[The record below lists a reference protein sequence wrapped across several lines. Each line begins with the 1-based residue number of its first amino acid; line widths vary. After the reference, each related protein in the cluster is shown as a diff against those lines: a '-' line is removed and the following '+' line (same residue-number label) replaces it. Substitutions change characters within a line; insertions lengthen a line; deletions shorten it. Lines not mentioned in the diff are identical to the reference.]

1 MYNIN
6 CTTEVVRDLNDM
18 KKDIR
23 CNMLVALVALFIT
36 LLAMPTVTQAQE
48 AYAVENDTTLT
59 FYYDMQKAT
68 RRGTVYGDLCAHAWS
83 GSPNAKNSKIT
94 KVIFD
99 DSFKGYYPTT
109 TSKWFYC
116 CSSLKEIE
124 GIKNL
129 NTDSVTDMSSMF
141 EFCESLTSLNL
152 SSFNTAKVTDM
163 SSMFEFCES
172 LTSLDVSSFNT
183 AKVTDMYRMFNF
195 CARLTS
201 LDLSSFNTANVTNMR
216 NMFSNCDWFT
226 SLDVSSFNTAKVT
239 DMSYM
244 FMCCRWLTSL
254 DLSSFNTAKVTDM
267 SSMFEFCESLTSL
280 GVSSFSTANVTSMNH
295 MFSNCQSLISL
306 DVSSF
311 NTANVTSMNHMFSNC
326 QSLTSLG
333 VSSFST
339 ANVTDMSYMFSNCQ
353 SLTSLDVS
361 SFNTAKVT
369 SMSGMFQSC
378 SDLTTVYCDK
388 DWQGD
393 VVQDSKDMFA
403 DCSKLKGA
411 AVYDNSKVDVAMANP
426 ATGYFTK
433 KNATGIGTVGTDT
446 LQHKQIIYN
455 LSGVRLNI
463 PLDRLPAG
471 VYIVNGHKV
480 MKK

>member
-1 MYNIN
+1 
-6 CTTEVVRDLNDM
+6 
-18 KKDIR
+18 
-23 CNMLVALVALFIT
+23 MLVALVALFIT

-141 EFCESLTSLNL
+141 ESCESLTSLNL
-152 SSFNTAKVTDM
+152 
-163 SSMFEFCES
+163 
-172 LTSLDVSSFNT
+172 SSFNT

-267 SSMFEFCESLTSL
+267 TSMFMGCDSLTSL
-280 GVSSFSTANVTSMNH
+280 D
-295 MFSNCQSLISL
+295 L
-306 DVSSF
+306 SSF
-311 NTANVTSMNHMFSNC
+311 NTANVT
-326 QSLTSLG
+326 
-333 VSSFST
+333 
-339 ANVTDMSYMFSNCQ
+339 DMSFMFYGCE
-353 SLTSLDVS
+353 SLTSLDLS
-361 SFNTAKVT
+361 SFNTANVT

-393 VVQDSKDMFA
+393 VVQDSKDMFT

-433 KNATGIGTVGTDT
+433 KNATGIGAVGTDT

>member
-1 MYNIN
+1 
-6 CTTEVVRDLNDM
+6 
-18 KKDIR
+18 
-23 CNMLVALVALFIT
+23 MLVALVALFIT

-124 GIKNL
+124 GIKSL

-141 EFCESLTSLNL
+141 ESCESLTSLNL

-254 DLSSFNTAKVTDM
+254 DLSSFNTANVTDM
-267 SSMFEFCESLTSL
+267 RNMFSDSESLTSL
-280 GVSSFSTANVTSMNH
+280 D
-295 MFSNCQSLISL
+295 L
-306 DVSSF
+306 SSF
-311 NTANVTSMNHMFSNC
+311 NTAK
-326 QSLTSLG
+326 
-333 VSSFST
+333 
-339 ANVTDMSYMFSNCQ
+339 VTDMTSMFMGCD

-393 VVQDSKDMFA
+393 VVQDSKDMFT

-433 KNATGIGTVGTDT
+433 KNATGIGAVGTDT
-446 LQHKQIIYN
+446 LQYKQIIYN

>member
-163 SSMFEFCES
+163 
-172 LTSLDVSSFNT
+172 
-183 AKVTDMYRMFNF
+183 YRMFNF

-295 MFSNCQSLISL
+295 
-306 DVSSF
+306 
-311 NTANVTSMNHMFSNC
+311 
-326 QSLTSLG
+326 
-333 VSSFST
+333 
-339 ANVTDMSYMFSNCQ
+339 MFSNCQ

>member
-1 MYNIN
+1 
-6 CTTEVVRDLNDM
+6 
-18 KKDIR
+18 
-23 CNMLVALVALFIT
+23 MLVALVALFIT

-141 EFCESLTSLNL
+141 EFCESLTSL
-152 SSFNTAKVTDM
+152 
-163 SSMFEFCES
+163 
-172 LTSLDVSSFNT
+172 
-183 AKVTDMYRMFNF
+183 
-195 CARLTS
+195 
-201 LDLSSFNTANVTNMR
+201 
-216 NMFSNCDWFT
+216 
-226 SLDVSSFNTAKVT
+226 
-239 DMSYM
+239 
-244 FMCCRWLTSL
+244 
-254 DLSSFNTAKVTDM
+254 
-267 SSMFEFCESLTSL
+267 

-295 MFSNCQSLISL
+295 
-306 DVSSF
+306 
-311 NTANVTSMNHMFSNC
+311 
-326 QSLTSLG
+326 
-333 VSSFST
+333 
-339 ANVTDMSYMFSNCQ
+339 MFSNCQ

>member
-141 EFCESLTSLNL
+141 EFCESLTSL
-152 SSFNTAKVTDM
+152 
-163 SSMFEFCES
+163 
-172 LTSLDVSSFNT
+172 
-183 AKVTDMYRMFNF
+183 
-195 CARLTS
+195 
-201 LDLSSFNTANVTNMR
+201 
-216 NMFSNCDWFT
+216 
-226 SLDVSSFNTAKVT
+226 
-239 DMSYM
+239 
-244 FMCCRWLTSL
+244 
-254 DLSSFNTAKVTDM
+254 
-267 SSMFEFCESLTSL
+267 

-339 ANVTDMSYMFSNCQ
+339 ANVTSMNHMFSNCQ

>member
-141 EFCESLTSLNL
+141 EFCESLTSL
-152 SSFNTAKVTDM
+152 
-163 SSMFEFCES
+163 
-172 LTSLDVSSFNT
+172 DVSSFNT

-295 MFSNCQSLISL
+295 
-306 DVSSF
+306 
-311 NTANVTSMNHMFSNC
+311 
-326 QSLTSLG
+326 
-333 VSSFST
+333 
-339 ANVTDMSYMFSNCQ
+339 MFSNCQ

>member
-1 MYNIN
+1 
-6 CTTEVVRDLNDM
+6 
-18 KKDIR
+18 
-23 CNMLVALVALFIT
+23 
-36 LLAMPTVTQAQE
+36 
-48 AYAVENDTTLT
+48 
-59 FYYDMQKAT
+59 
-68 RRGTVYGDLCAHAWS
+68 
-83 GSPNAKNSKIT
+83 
-94 KVIFD
+94 
-99 DSFKGYYPTT
+99 
-109 TSKWFYC
+109 
-116 CSSLKEIE
+116 
-124 GIKNL
+124 
-129 NTDSVTDMSSMF
+129 
-141 EFCESLTSLNL
+141 
-152 SSFNTAKVTDM
+152 
-163 SSMFEFCES
+163 
-172 LTSLDVSSFNT
+172 
-183 AKVTDMYRMFNF
+183 
-195 CARLTS
+195 
-201 LDLSSFNTANVTNMR
+201 
-216 NMFSNCDWFT
+216 
-226 SLDVSSFNTAKVT
+226 
-239 DMSYM
+239 
-244 FMCCRWLTSL
+244 
-254 DLSSFNTAKVTDM
+254 
-267 SSMFEFCESLTSL
+267 
-280 GVSSFSTANVTSMNH
+280 MNH
-295 MFSNCQSLISL
+295 
-306 DVSSF
+306 
-311 NTANVTSMNHMFSNC
+311 
-326 QSLTSLG
+326 
-333 VSSFST
+333 
-339 ANVTDMSYMFSNCQ
+339 MFSNCQ

>member
-141 EFCESLTSLNL
+141 ESCESLTSLNL

-295 MFSNCQSLISL
+295 MFSNCQSL
-306 DVSSF
+306 
-311 NTANVTSMNHMFSNC
+311 
-326 QSLTSLG
+326 
-333 VSSFST
+333 
-339 ANVTDMSYMFSNCQ
+339 
-353 SLTSLDVS
+353 TSLDVS

>member
-141 EFCESLTSLNL
+141 EFCESLTSL
-152 SSFNTAKVTDM
+152 
-163 SSMFEFCES
+163 
-172 LTSLDVSSFNT
+172 DVSSFNT

-267 SSMFEFCESLTSL
+267 TSMFMGCDSLTSL
-280 GVSSFSTANVTSMNH
+280 D
-295 MFSNCQSLISL
+295 L
-306 DVSSF
+306 SSF
-311 NTANVTSMNHMFSNC
+311 NTANVT
-326 QSLTSLG
+326 
-333 VSSFST
+333 
-339 ANVTDMSYMFSNCQ
+339 DMSFMFYGCE
-353 SLTSLDVS
+353 SLTSLDLS
-361 SFNTAKVT
+361 SFNTANVT

-393 VVQDSKDMFA
+393 VVQDSKDMFT

-433 KNATGIGTVGTDT
+433 KNATGIGAVGTDT

>member
-311 NTANVTSMNHMFSNC
+311 NTA
-326 QSLTSLG
+326 
-333 VSSFST
+333 
-339 ANVTDMSYMFSNCQ
+339 
-353 SLTSLDVS
+353 
-361 SFNTAKVT
+361 KVT

>member
-1 MYNIN
+1 
-6 CTTEVVRDLNDM
+6 
-18 KKDIR
+18 
-23 CNMLVALVALFIT
+23 MLVALVALFIT

-172 LTSLDVSSFNT
+172 LTSL
-183 AKVTDMYRMFNF
+183 
-195 CARLTS
+195 
-201 LDLSSFNTANVTNMR
+201 
-216 NMFSNCDWFT
+216 
-226 SLDVSSFNTAKVT
+226 
-239 DMSYM
+239 
-244 FMCCRWLTSL
+244 
-254 DLSSFNTAKVTDM
+254 
-267 SSMFEFCESLTSL
+267 

-295 MFSNCQSLISL
+295 
-306 DVSSF
+306 
-311 NTANVTSMNHMFSNC
+311 
-326 QSLTSLG
+326 
-333 VSSFST
+333 
-339 ANVTDMSYMFSNCQ
+339 MFSNCQ

>member
-141 EFCESLTSLNL
+141 EFCESLTSL
-152 SSFNTAKVTDM
+152 
-163 SSMFEFCES
+163 
-172 LTSLDVSSFNT
+172 
-183 AKVTDMYRMFNF
+183 
-195 CARLTS
+195 
-201 LDLSSFNTANVTNMR
+201 
-216 NMFSNCDWFT
+216 
-226 SLDVSSFNTAKVT
+226 
-239 DMSYM
+239 
-244 FMCCRWLTSL
+244 
-254 DLSSFNTAKVTDM
+254 
-267 SSMFEFCESLTSL
+267 

-295 MFSNCQSLISL
+295 
-306 DVSSF
+306 
-311 NTANVTSMNHMFSNC
+311 
-326 QSLTSLG
+326 
-333 VSSFST
+333 
-339 ANVTDMSYMFSNCQ
+339 MFSNCQ

>member
-295 MFSNCQSLISL
+295 MFSNCQSL
-306 DVSSF
+306 
-311 NTANVTSMNHMFSNC
+311 
-326 QSLTSLG
+326 
-333 VSSFST
+333 
-339 ANVTDMSYMFSNCQ
+339 
-353 SLTSLDVS
+353 TSLDVS